1 VFDRLNPTYT
11 YVRVPQEEKSLI
23 LEAHYS
29 VRDVISDTVVVPFDR
44 AYNSTRMSADSE
56 YLYFDVWM
64 ESLVP
69 GRSYALDVMIV
80 DGGNEEI
87 FYDASPAFRVSLD

>member
-1 VFDRLNPTYT
+1 
-11 YVRVPQEEKSLI
+11 
-23 LEAHYS
+23 
-29 VRDVISDTVVVPFDR
+29 
-44 AYNSTRMSADSE
+44 MSADSDF
-56 YLYFDVWM
+56 LYFDVWM